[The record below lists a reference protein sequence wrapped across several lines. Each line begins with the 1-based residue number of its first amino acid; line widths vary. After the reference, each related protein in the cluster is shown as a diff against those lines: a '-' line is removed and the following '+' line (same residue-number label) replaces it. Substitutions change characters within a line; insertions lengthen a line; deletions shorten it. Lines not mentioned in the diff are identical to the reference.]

1 MTHEHNF
8 TQGKIMAPLMKFALP
23 VMLAMFLQALYGA
36 VDLIIVGQF
45 SDAVNV
51 SAVSTGSQIIMTIT
65 LVVTGLSMGV
75 TILTGQ
81 KIGEGRPEVAG
92 HVVGSGIHLFILIG
106 MLLTVIMVPGA
117 GAVSALMQA
126 PAEAF
131 TETVQYVRISSAG
144 FLFITAYNVL
154 GSIFRGIGDSK
165 MPLITVAIATVINI
179 IGDLVFVAALHWGAG
194 GAALA
199 TVIAQA
205 VSVLLS
211 FMIIRKRKLPFVMT
225 KKDISFDRL
234 NTAWILKLGIPV
246 ALQDLLVNISF
257 LVILAIVNS
266 MGVVYSAGLGV
277 AEKLCMFIMLIPSS
291 YMQSMSAFVA
301 QNIGAEK
308 PDRAR
313 KALLCGIGTS
323 VIAGICMFWL
333 GFFHGDLLSMIFT
346 KDAGIVVQAFDYL
359 KAYAIDALLTSF
371 LFCFIGYFNGCG
383 RTLFVMIQGLV
394 GAFLVRIPVSYFMSL
409 TDDPTLF
416 KIGLATPCSTI
427 VQIVLCAGFFIILL
441 RKEKRGTPIEPE
453 ASENGNN

>member
-8 TQGKIMAPLMKFALP
+8 TTGKILTPLMKFALP
-23 VMLAMFLQALYGA
+23 IMLAMFLQALYGA
-36 VDLIIVGQF
+36 IDMMVVGWF

-51 SAVSTGSQIIMTIT
+51 SAVSTGSQVIMTIT
-65 LVVTGLSMGV
+65 MVITGLSMGV
-75 TILTGQ
+75 TILIGQ
-81 KIGEGRPEVAG
+81 RIGEGKPDEAG
-92 HVVGSGIHLFILIG
+92 HVVGNGIHLFIIIG
-106 MLLTVIMVPGA
+106 ILLTALMVPGA

-131 TETVQYVRISSAG
+131 TETVQYVRICSAG
-144 FLFITAYNVL
+144 FLFITAFNVL
-154 GSIFRGIGDSK
+154 GSIFRGIGDSN
-165 MPLITVAIATVINI
+165 MPLITVAIATVVNI
-179 IGDLVFVAALHWGAG
+179 IGDLIFVAVFHWGAA

-211 FMIIRKRKLPFVMT
+211 ILIIRKRKLPFVM
-225 KKDISFDRL
+225 KRKDIRFDRR
-234 NTAWILKLGIPV
+234 NTARILKLGIPV
-246 ALQDLLVNISF
+246 ATQDLLVSISF

-301 QNIGAEK
+301 QNIGAAK
-308 PDRAR
+308 PERAR

-323 VIAGICMFWL
+323 LMVGVFMFYL

-346 KDAGIVVQAFDYL
+346 KDAEIIVHAWDYL
-359 KAYAIDALLTSF
+359 KAYAIDTIMTSF
-371 LFCFIGYFNGCG
+371 LFCFMGYFNGCG

-394 GAFLVRIPVSYFMSL
+394 GAFLVRIPVSYLMSISAEP
-409 TDDPTLF
+409 DLF
-416 KIGLATPCSTI
+416 KIGLATPCSTF
-427 VQIVLCAGFFIILL
+427 VQILICGSVFLFLL
-441 RKEKRGTPIEPE
+441 RKEKRGK
-453 ASENGNN
+453 AA

>member
-1 MTHEHNF
+1 MTYEHNF
-8 TQGKIMAPLMKFALP
+8 TQGKILAPLMKFALP
-23 VMLAMFLQALYGA
+23 VLLAMFLQALYGA

-51 SAVSTGSQIIMTIT
+51 SAVSTGSQVIMTIT
-65 LVVTGLSMGV
+65 MVVTGLAMGV
-75 TILTGQ
+75 TILIGQ
-81 KIGEGRPEVAG
+81 KIGEGKPQEAG
-92 HVVGSGIHLFILIG
+92 HVVGSGIHLFIIIG

-131 TETVQYVRISSAG
+131 SETVQYVRICSAG

-154 GSIFRGIGDSK
+154 GSVFRGIGDSK
-165 MPLITVAIATVINI
+165 MPLITVMIATVINV
-179 IGDLVFVAALHWGAG
+179 IGDLVFVAVFHWDAA

-205 VSVLLS
+205 VSVILS
-211 FMIIRKRKLPFVMT
+211 IFIIKRRTLPFEMK

-234 NTAWILKLGIPV
+234 NTVRILKLGIPV
-246 ALQDLLVNISF
+246 ALQDLLVSISF

-301 QNIGAEK
+301 QNIGASK
-308 PDRAR
+308 PERAR

-323 VIAGICMFWL
+323 LIAGVIMFWL
-333 GFFHGDLLSMIFT
+333 GFFHGDMLSMIFT
-346 KDAGIVVQAFDYL
+346 GDAEIVVQAWDYL
-359 KAYAIDALLTSF
+359 KAYAIDAMLTSF

-383 RTLFVMIQGLV
+383 RTLFVMIQGLI
-394 GAFLVRIPVSYFMSL
+394 GAFLVRIPVSYLMSISAE
-409 TDDPTLF
+409 PNLF
-416 KIGLATPCSTI
+416 KIGLATPCSTL
-427 VQIVLCAGFFIILL
+427 VQIIICGSVFMLL
-441 RKEKRGTPIEPE
+441 LHKEKRGKT
-453 ASENGNN
+453 A

>member
-1 MTHEHNF
+1 MTQEHNF
-8 TQGKIMAPLMKFALP
+8 TQGRILEPLMKFALP

-36 VDLIIVGQF
+36 VDLMVVGQF

-51 SAVSTGSQIIMTIT
+51 SAVSTGSQVIMTIT
-65 LVVTGLSMGV
+65 MVLTGLSMGV
-75 TILTGQ
+75 TILIGQ
-81 KIGEGRPEVAG
+81 KTGEGKPDEAG
-92 HVVGSGIHLFILIG
+92 HAVGSGIHLFIIIG
-106 MLLTVIMVPGA
+106 LLLTVTMVPGA

-131 TETVQYVRISSAG
+131 AETVQYVRICSAG

-165 MPLITVAIATVINI
+165 MPLITVMIATVINVA
-179 IGDLVFVAALHWGAG
+179 GDLLFVAALNWGAA

-205 VSVLLS
+205 VSVILS
-211 FMIIRKRKLPFVMT
+211 VFIIRKRKLPFVIRR
-225 KKDISFDRL
+225 KDISFDKV
-234 NTAWILKLGIPV
+234 NTVRILKLGIPV
-246 ALQDLLVNISF
+246 ATQDFLVSISF

-301 QNIGAEK
+301 QNIGAAK

-323 VIAGICMFWL
+323 LIAGVAMFWL
-333 GFFHGDLLSMIFT
+333 GFFHGDLLCMIFT
-346 KDAGIVVQAFDYL
+346 KDMEIVVQGWDYL
-359 KAYAIDALLTSF
+359 KAYAIDTMMTSF
-371 LFCFIGYFNGCG
+371 LFCFMGYFNGCG
-383 RTLFVMIQGLV
+383 RTLFVMIQGLT
-394 GAFLVRIPVSYFMSL
+394 GAFLIRIPVSYLMSISA
-409 TDDPTLF
+409 DPTLF
-416 KIGLATPCSTI
+416 KIGMATPCSTFC
-427 VQIVLCAGFFIILL
+427 QILLCAGFFFFLL
-441 RKEKRGTPIEPE
+441 RKEKKGTAIE
-453 ASENGNN
+453 S